1 MVGKQVVTELDAT
14 VASRAHGV
22 GTASIAVADYAFDV
36 HPVEIVPA
44 HADGDNSSS
53 GAARAVVEG
62 CTGGRPVPGGWP
74 IPYFAITPQATQCT
88 NLLVPVALSATHVAF
103 ASIRLELTWMA
114 LGQSAGIAAALA
126 TVRQLPVQDV
136 PLAVLRQQL
145 LAAGQVLEPA
155 R

>member
-1 MVGKQVVTELDAT
+1 MVGKQVVTQLDAT

-22 GTASIAVADYAFDV
+22 GPASIAVADYAFDV
-36 HPVEIVPA
+36 HPVEIVPG
-44 HADGDNSSS
+44 HVHDGNGSS

-62 CTGGRPVPGGWP
+62 CTGGRPILGGWS
-74 IPYFAITPQATQCT
+74 IPYSAITPKATQCT

-103 ASIRLELTWMA
+103 ASIRLELTWMV
-114 LGQSAGIAAALA
+114 LGQSAGIAATLA
-126 TVRQLPVQDV
+126 AVGHLPVQDV

-145 LAAGQVLEPA
+145 LAAGQVLEPT